1 MDCVRPGV
9 AVCQWEMADRGIRAL
24 RSNRIC
30 GVLQQV
36 TGAVG
41 RYVHGKLYRMEWRDM
56 RMWIKSEDAA
66 VDDGEVESVSS
77 CEEPLSGNQNGH

>member
-1 MDCVRPGV
+1 MD
-9 AVCQWEMADRGIRAL
+9 DREIRAL

-30 GVLQQV
+30 GELLQV

-41 RYVHGKLYRMEWRDM
+41 RYVRGKLYRMECRDM

-66 VDDGEVESVSS
+66 AEDGEVEIVSS
-77 CEEPLSGNQNGH
+77 CEGPLSGNQNGH

>member
-1 MDCVRPGV
+1 MD
-9 AVCQWEMADRGIRAL
+9 DRGSRAL

-30 GVLQQV
+30 GVLQQ
-36 TGAVG
+36 AVG

-66 VDDGEVESVSS
+66 ADDGEVEIVSS